1 MELKY
6 NSLIKEQDKITTEML
21 RAVNKKADIELKHTA
36 SVKKEVAK
44 KNEPETSN
52 QLKTVIKRTR

>member
-36 SVKKEVAK
+36 TVKKEVAK
-44 KNEPETSN
+44 KNQP
-52 QLKTVIKRTR
+52 